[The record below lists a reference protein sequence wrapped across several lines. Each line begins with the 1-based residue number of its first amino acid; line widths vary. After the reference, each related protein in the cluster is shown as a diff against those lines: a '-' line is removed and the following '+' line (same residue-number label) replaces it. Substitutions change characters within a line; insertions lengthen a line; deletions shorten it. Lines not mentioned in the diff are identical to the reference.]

1 MREEKKMKLK
11 ILLGATVAA
20 TLALPVLAQ
29 ERGGTLNF
37 ARYDGSRLIDPIY
50 ADRNPDIWMVGSL
63 FDTLLRSSPDGNSVE
78 PGLAEDYAVSED
90 GKTVSLT
97 LREGIQF
104 ADGSPMS
111 GADVVF
117 SLDRARNPDLSP
129 WAGLLGSIDAVSA
142 DGNAIT
148 IALKD
153 PDPTLLSM
161 LATFNTAIVSKAAF
175 DAAAGETDQDK
186 SAAIFAATSAGVG
199 SGPFYLCGFEQ
210 GASMDFCANEH
221 YWRMGA
227 DGKALPYL
235 DGVHFEIVPDDATRI
250 LRVQAGEVDAAEFIP
265 FSRVAELEADPNI
278 NMQLYPSTRI
288 IYSPI
293 NTRETRADGSP
304 NPLADPRVR
313 QALNYGTNKDALI
326 GVVLHGAGQPMSSP
340 LMAKATQYA
349 ADLSPLYSY
358 DLEKAKGLIA
368 DAGVAD
374 GTQVTLTTLA
384 GSADD
389 ATIFAALQQM
399 WGELG
404 IDLVVEQVDG
414 ATRGAKNRS
423 GEFDIH
429 TYGWVND
436 VNDPSQVVGWLGYTP
451 TAKAV
456 GTGWENAEFNTL
468 FEEAAKDMDPDSRK
482 AKFDRMQALYAEAA
496 PLLFMYETPFAVALG
511 TAVEGYVQTPLGNNI
526 FDEATVSR

>member
-1 MREEKKMKLK
+1 MHMKSV
-11 ILLGATVAA
+11 LGLMVVT
-20 TLALPVLAQ
+20 TLAMPALAQ

-63 FDTLLRSSPDGNSVE
+63 FDTLLRSSADGNSVE
-78 PGLAEDYAVSED
+78 PGLAEAFSVSDD
-90 GKTVSLT
+90 GKTVSLN
-97 LREGIQF
+97 LREDILF
-104 ADGSPMS
+104 ADGAPMS

-129 WAGLLGSIDAVSA
+129 WAGLLGSIDSVSA
-142 DGNAIT
+142 DDNAIT
-148 IALKD
+148 IALTD
-153 PDPTLLSM
+153 PDPTILSM

-175 DAAAGETDQDK
+175 DSAAGDTDQDK

-210 GASMDFCANEH
+210 GASMDFCANTN
-221 YWRMGA
+221 YWRDGA
-227 DGKALPYL
+227 DGQPLPYL
-235 DGVHFEIVPDDATRI
+235 DGVHFEIIPDDATRI
-250 LRVQAGEVDAAEFIP
+250 LSLQAGEVDAAEFIP
-265 FSRVAELEADPNI
+265 FSRVAELEGDPNI

-293 NTRETRADGSP
+293 NTRDTRADGSP
-304 NPLADPRVR
+304 NPLADARVR

-349 ADLSPLYSY
+349 TDLGPLYAY
-358 DLEKAKGLIA
+358 DMDKAKALIA
-368 DAGVAD
+368 EAGLEPGAE
-374 GTQVTLTTLA
+374 VTLTTLA

-389 ATIFAALQQM
+389 STIFAALQQM
-399 WGELG
+399 WAPLG

-468 FEEAAKDMDPDSRK
+468 FEEAAKEMDPEARK
-482 AKFDRMQALYAEAA
+482 AKFAKMQELYADAA

>member
-1 MREEKKMKLK
+1 MMLK
-11 ILLGATVAA
+11 TVLGMTIAA
-20 TLALPVLAQ
+20 TLSMPAMAQ

-63 FDTLLRSSPDGNSVE
+63 FDTLLRGSADGNSVE
-78 PGLAEDYAVSED
+78 PGLAESHAVSED
-90 GKTVSLT
+90 GKSVTLT
-97 LREGIQF
+97 LREGVLF

-129 WAGLLGSIDAVSA
+129 WAGLLGSIDSVSA
-142 DGNAIT
+142 DGNSVT
-148 IALKD
+148 IALSA

-175 DAAAGETDQDK
+175 DAAAGATDQDK
-186 SAAIFAATSAGVG
+186 SAGIFAAKSAGVG

-210 GASMDFCANEH
+210 GASMDFCANEN

-250 LRVQAGEVDAAEFIP
+250 LRLQAGEVDAAEFIP

-278 NMQLYPSTRI
+278 KMQLYPSTRI

-293 NTRETRADGSP
+293 NTREARADGSP
-304 NPLADPRVR
+304 NPLADARVR

-349 ADLSPLYSY
+349 ADMDPLYAY
-358 DLEKAKGLIA
+358 DMDKAKALMSE
-368 DAGVAD
+368 AGVQP
-374 GTQVTLTTLA
+374 GTEVTLTTLA

-399 WGELG
+399 WAPLG
-404 IDLVVEQVDG
+404 INLVVEQVDG

-456 GTGWENAEFNTL
+456 GTGWENPEFNSL
-468 FEEAAKDMDPDSRK
+468 FEEAAKEMDPEARK
-482 AKFDRMQALYAEAA
+482 AKFARMQEVYAEAA
-496 PLLFMYETPFAVALG
+496 PLLFMYETPFAVAVG
-511 TAVEGYVQTPLGNNI
+511 NAVDGYVQTPLGNNI

>member
-1 MREEKKMKLK
+1 MKLRMV
-11 ILLGATVAA
+11 LGATVAA
-20 TLALPVLAQ
+20 ALAMPLFAQ

-37 ARYDGSRLIDPIY
+37 ARYEGSRLIDPIY

-63 FDTLLRSSPDGNSVE
+63 FDTLLRGNTDGNSVE
-78 PGLAEDYAVSED
+78 PGLAESYSVADD
-90 GKTVSLT
+90 GKSVTLT
-97 LREGIQF
+97 LREGIKF
-104 ADGSPMS
+104 ADGSSMS

-129 WAGLLGSIDAVSA
+129 WAGLLGSIGSVTA
-142 DGNAIT
+142 DGNDIT
-148 IALKD
+148 IALND
-153 PDPTLLSM
+153 PDPTILSM
-161 LATFNTAIVSKAAF
+161 LSTFNTAIVSKAAF
-175 DAAAGETDQDK
+175 EAAAGDTDQDK
-186 SAAIFAATSAGVG
+186 SAAIFAATAPGVG

-221 YWRMGA
+221 YWRMGS
-227 DGKALPYL
+227 DGEPLPYL
-235 DGVHFEIVPDDATRI
+235 ENVHFEIVPDDATRI
-250 LRVQAGEVDAAEFIP
+250 LRLQAGEVDAAEFIP
-265 FSRVAELEADPNI
+265 FSRVAELEADPKI
-278 NMQLYPSTRI
+278 SMQLYPSTRI

-293 NTRETRADGSP
+293 NTRETRSDGSP
-304 NPLADPRVR
+304 NPLADARVR

-358 DLEKAKGLIA
+358 DMDKAKALISE
-368 DAGVAD
+368 AGVEP

-399 WGELG
+399 WAPLG

-436 VNDPSQVVGWLGYTP
+436 VNDPSQVVGWLGHTP

-468 FEEAAKDMDPDSRK
+468 FEEAANEMDPAARE
-482 AKFDRMQALYAEAA
+482 AKFARMQELYAEAA

-511 TAVEGYVQTPLGNNI
+511 TTVEGYVQTPLGNNI
-526 FDEATVSR
+526 FDEATISR

>member
-1 MREEKKMKLK
+1 MKLK
-11 ILLGATVAA
+11 TVLGLTVAA
-20 TLALPVLAQ
+20 TLAMPALAQ

-63 FDTLLRSSPDGNSVE
+63 FDTLLRSSADGNSVE
-78 PGLAEDYAVSED
+78 PGLAETYTVSDD

-97 LREGIQF
+97 LREGIKF
-104 ADGSPMS
+104 ANGTPMS
-111 GADVVF
+111 GDDVVF

-129 WAGLLGSIDAVSA
+129 WAGLLGSIDAVTA

-148 IALKD
+148 VALGG
-153 PDPTLLSM
+153 PDPTILSM

-175 DAAAGETDQDK
+175 EAAEGATDQEK
-186 SAAIFAATSAGVG
+186 SAAIFAATAAGVG

-210 GASMDFCANEH
+210 GASMDFCANEN

-235 DGVHFEIVPDDATRI
+235 DAVHFEIIPDDATRI
-250 LRVQAGEVDAAEFIP
+250 LSLQAGEVDAAEFIP
-265 FSRVAELEADPNI
+265 FSRVAELEQESNI
-278 NMQLYPSTRI
+278 NMNLYPSTRI

-293 NTRETRADGSP
+293 NTRDNRADGSA
-304 NPLADPRVR
+304 NPLADARVR
-313 QALNYGTNKDALI
+313 QALNYGTNKEALI
-326 GVVLHGAGQPMSSP
+326 GLVLHGAGQPMSSP

-349 ADLSPLYSY
+349 ADMTPLYGY
-358 DLEKAKGLIA
+358 DVDKAKALLA
-368 DAGVAD
+368 EAGFAD
-374 GTQVTLTTLA
+374 GTEITFTTLA

-399 WGELG
+399 WAPLG
-404 IDLVVEQVDG
+404 VDLVVEQVDG

-436 VNDPSQVVGWLGYTP
+436 VNDPSQVVGWLGHTP

-468 FEEAAKDMDPDSRK
+468 FDEAAGEMDAEARK
-482 AKFDRMQALYAEAA
+482 AKFARMQELYAEAA
-496 PLLFMYETPFAVALG
+496 PLLFMYETPFAVAVG
-511 TAVEGYVQTPLGNNI
+511 SAVEGYVQTPLGNNI
-526 FDEATVSR
+526 FDQATVSR

>member
-1 MREEKKMKLK
+1 MKLRTV
-11 ILLGATVAA
+11 LGLTVAA
-20 TLALPVLAQ
+20 TLAMPAFAQ

-78 PGLAEDYAVSED
+78 PGLAEEYSVSDD
-90 GKTVSLT
+90 GKTVTLT
-97 LREGIQF
+97 LREGILF

-111 GADVVF
+111 GEDVVF

-129 WAGLLGSIDAVSA
+129 WAGLLGSIDSVSA

-186 SAAIFAATSAGVG
+186 SAAIFASTSAGVG

-210 GASMDFCANEH
+210 GASMDFCANEN

-227 DGKALPYL
+227 DGKPLPYL
-235 DGVHFEIVPDDATRI
+235 DGVHFEIIPDDATRI
-250 LRVQAGEVDAAEFIP
+250 LSLQAGEVDAAEFIP
-265 FSRVAELEADPNI
+265 FSRVAELEGDPNI
-278 NMQLYPSTRI
+278 HMHLYPSTRI

-293 NTRETRADGSP
+293 NSRDTRYDGSP
-304 NPLADPRVR
+304 NPLADARVR
-313 QALNYGTNKDALI
+313 QALNYATDKNALI
-326 GVVLHGAGQPMSSP
+326 GVVLHGAGKPMSSP
-340 LMAKATQYA
+340 LMAAATQYS
-349 ADLSPLYSY
+349 ADLSDRMYAY
-358 DLEKAKGLIA
+358 DLEKAKALVAEAGLEPN
-368 DAGVAD
+368 
-374 GTQVTLTTLA
+374 TKVTLTTLA

-399 WGELG
+399 WAPLG
-404 IDLVVEQVDG
+404 IALEVEQVDG

-436 VNDPSQVVGWLGYTP
+436 VNDPSQVVGWLGYSP
-451 TAKAV
+451 TRSAV
-456 GTGWENAEFNTL
+456 GTGWESAEFNEL
-468 FEEAAKDMDPDSRK
+468 FEAAATEMDPEVRK
-482 AKFDRMQALYAEAA
+482 GQFARMQEIYAEAS

>member
-1 MREEKKMKLK
+1 MKLK
-11 ILLGATVAA
+11 TVLGITVAA
-20 TLALPVLAQ
+20 TLAMPVVAQ

-63 FDTLLRSSPDGNSVE
+63 FDTLLRGSADGNSVE
-78 PGLAEDYAVSED
+78 PGLAESYSVSDD

-97 LREGIQF
+97 LREGVLF
-104 ADGSPMS
+104 ADGSPLT
-111 GADVVF
+111 GEDVVF

-129 WAGLLGSIDAVSA
+129 WGGLLGSIESVSA
-142 DGNAIT
+142 DGNTVTLSLSA
-148 IALKD
+148 
-153 PDPTLLSM
+153 PDPTILSM

-175 DAAAGETDQDK
+175 DSAAGDTDQDK
-186 SAAIFAATSAGVG
+186 SAAIFAATTAGVG

-250 LRVQAGEVDAAEFIP
+250 LRLQAGEVDAAEFIP
-265 FSRVAELEADPNI
+265 FSRVAELETDPNI

-304 NPLADPRVR
+304 NPMADPRVR
-313 QALNYGTNKDALI
+313 QALNYATNKDALI

-349 ADLSPLYSY
+349 ADLNPLYAY
-358 DLEKAKGLIA
+358 DLDKAKALITE
-368 DAGVAD
+368 AGVQP
-374 GTQVTLTTLA
+374 GTEVTLTTLA

-404 IDLVVEQVDG
+404 LSLVVEQVDN

-456 GTGWENAEFNTL
+456 GTGWENPEFNEL
-468 FEEAAKDMDPDSRK
+468 FEKAASEMDPEARK
-482 AKFDRMQALYAEAA
+482 AQFARMQEIYAEAA

-511 TAVEGYVQTPLGNNI
+511 KAVDGYVQTPLGNNI

>member
-1 MREEKKMKLK
+1 MKLK
-11 ILLGATVAA
+11 TVLG
-20 TLALPVLAQ
+20 LALATSLAVPALAQ

-63 FDTLLRSSPDGNSVE
+63 FDTLLRGSADGNSVE
-78 PGLAEDYAVSED
+78 AGLAEAHSVSDD

-97 LREGIQF
+97 LRDGILF

-111 GADVVF
+111 GEDVVF
-117 SLDRARNPDLSP
+117 SLDRARNADLSP
-129 WAGLLGSIDAVSA
+129 WAGLLGSIDTVSA
-142 DGNAIT
+142 DGNEIT
-148 IALKD
+148 IALSA
-153 PDPTLLSM
+153 PDPTILSM

-175 DAAAGETDQDK
+175 DAAGGETDQDK
-186 SAAIFAATSAGVG
+186 SAAIFASTSAGVG

-210 GASMDFCANEH
+210 GASMDFCANEN

-227 DGKALPYL
+227 DGKPLPYL
-235 DGVHFEIVPDDATRI
+235 EGVHFEIIPDDATRI
-250 LRVQAGEVDAAEFIP
+250 LSLQAGEVDAAEFIP
-265 FSRVAELEADPNI
+265 FSRVSELEADPNI
-278 NMQLYPSTRI
+278 SMQLYPSTRI

-293 NTRETRADGSP
+293 NTRDTRADGSP
-304 NPLADPRVR
+304 NPLADARVR

-349 ADLSPLYSY
+349 ANLSPLYAY
-358 DLEKAKGLIA
+358 DIDKAKALIA
-368 DAGVAD
+368 EAGLEN
-374 GTQVTLTTLA
+374 GTEVTLTTLA

-404 IDLVVEQVDG
+404 IELVVEQVDG

-451 TAKAV
+451 TANAV
-456 GTGWENAEFNTL
+456 GTGWENPEFNTL
-468 FEEAAKDMDPDSRK
+468 FEEAANEMDPEARK
-482 AKFDRMQALYAEAA
+482 AKFAKMQEIYAEAA

>member
-1 MREEKKMKLK
+1 MKMKTV
-11 ILLGATVAA
+11 LGATVAA
-20 TLALPVLAQ
+20 TLALPALAQ

-63 FDTLLRSSPDGNSVE
+63 FDTLLRGTADGNSVE
-78 PGLAEDYAVSED
+78 PGLAESFSVSED
-90 GKTVSLT
+90 GKTVSMT
-97 LREGIQF
+97 LREGILF
-104 ADGSPMS
+104 ADGSAMS
-111 GADVVF
+111 GDDVVF

-129 WAGLLGSIDAVSA
+129 WAGLLGSIDTVSA
-142 DGNAIT
+142 DGTAIT
-148 IALKD
+148 IALKS
-153 PDPTLLSM
+153 PDPTILSM

-175 DAAAGETDQDK
+175 EAAAGETDQDK
-186 SAAIFAATSAGVG
+186 SAAIFAAKTAGVG

-210 GASMDFCANEH
+210 GSSMDFCANEN

-227 DGKALPYL
+227 DGKPLPYL
-235 DGVHFEIVPDDATRI
+235 DSVHFEIIPDDATRI
-250 LRVQAGEVDAAEFIP
+250 LSLQAGEVDAAEFIP
-265 FSRVAELEADPNI
+265 FSRVSELEADPNI
-278 NMQLYPSTRI
+278 DMQLYPSTRI

-293 NTRETRADGSP
+293 NTREARADGSP
-304 NPLADPRVR
+304 NPLADARVR
-313 QALNYGTNKDALI
+313 QALNYGTNKEALI
-326 GVVLHGAGQPMSSP
+326 GLVLHGAGQPMSSP

-349 ADLSPLYSY
+349 DDLSPLYAY
-358 DLEKAKGLIA
+358 DMAKAKALMS
-368 DAGVAD
+368 DAGVGE
-374 GTQVTLTTLA
+374 GTQITFTTLA

-399 WGELG
+399 WAPLG

-436 VNDPSQVVGWLGYTP
+436 VNDPSQVVGWLGHTP

-456 GTGWENAEFNTL
+456 GTGWESAEFNTL
-468 FEEAAKDMDPDSRK
+468 FDEAAGEMDADARK
-482 AKFDRMQALYAEAA
+482 AKFARMQELYAEAA

-511 TAVEGYVQTPLGNNI
+511 SAVEGYVQTPLGNNI

>member
-1 MREEKKMKLK
+1 MNLK
-11 ILLGATVAA
+11 TVLGVTVAA
-20 TLALPVLAQ
+20 TLALPVMAQ

-63 FDTLLRSSPDGNSVE
+63 FDTLLRGSSDGNSVE
-78 PGLAEDYAVSED
+78 PGLAESYTLSDD
-90 GKTVSLT
+90 GKTVTLT
-97 LREGIQF
+97 LREGLLF

-111 GADVVF
+111 GEDVVF

-129 WAGLLGSIDAVSA
+129 WAGLLGSIESVSA
-142 DGNAIT
+142 DGNVVS
-148 IALKD
+148 IALTD
-153 PDPTLLSM
+153 PDPTILSM
-161 LATFNTAIVSKAAF
+161 LATFNTAIVSKATF
-175 DAAAGETDQDK
+175 DAAAGDTDQDK
-186 SAAIFAATSAGVG
+186 SAAIFAATAAGVG

-235 DGVHFEIVPDDATRI
+235 DGVHFEIIPDDATRI
-250 LRVQAGEVDAAEFIP
+250 LSLQAGEVDAAEFIP
-265 FSRVAELEADPNI
+265 FSRVAELESDPNI

-293 NTRETRADGSP
+293 NTRDNRADGSA
-304 NPLADPRVR
+304 NPLADVRVR
-313 QALNYGTNKDALI
+313 QALNYGTNKEALI

-349 ADLSPLYSY
+349 ADLNPLYAY
-358 DLEKAKGLIA
+358 DMDKAKALIA
-368 DAGVAD
+368 DAGVQP
-374 GTQVTLTTLA
+374 GTEVTLTTLA

-399 WGELG
+399 WAPLG

-456 GTGWENAEFNTL
+456 GTGWENAEFNAL
-468 FEEAAKDMDPDSRK
+468 FEEAANEMDAEARK
-482 AKFDRMQALYAEAA
+482 AKFAKMQELYAEAA